1 MRMEK
6 KCFDDQF
13 QCSALSK
20 EKIDA
25 LVDIGFTWA
34 RPKKGAKL
42 QQEKI
47 GVSHAKGGPL
57 FSQILGENKRTASS
71 LVTKASLSEILREN
85 NRLAVLVRRS
95 LCMPSHRLM
104 EDDTRVDS
112 SAAAPPIGFLM
123 VHK

>member
-47 GVSHAKGGPL
+47 GWDATLEGKIGVAWWPCLDDG
-57 FSQILGENKRTASS
+57 LG
-71 LVTKASLSEILREN
+71 
-85 NRLAVLVRRS
+85 
-95 LCMPSHRLM
+95 
-104 EDDTRVDS
+104 
-112 SAAAPPIGFLM
+112 
-123 VHK
+123 